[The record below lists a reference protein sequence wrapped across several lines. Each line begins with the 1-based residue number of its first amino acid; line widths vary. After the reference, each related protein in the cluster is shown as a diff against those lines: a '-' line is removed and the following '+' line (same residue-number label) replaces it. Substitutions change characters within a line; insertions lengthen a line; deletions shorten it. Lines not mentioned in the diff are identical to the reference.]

1 MSIFNKPVPERPPTR
16 LDPAPAEAGPSVIA
30 SGMKV
35 TGDVETNGVVKVE
48 GTVEGSI
55 RGARQLLLGRTGAV
69 HGDIQAQEVV
79 IAGRIVGT
87 VTATER
93 VEVQSTSNIEGDI
106 HTRTIVVLEGGVI
119 NGSVRMGDMIGV
131 TSGIA
136 AAPEKPEKSEKGEK
150 STSRPELV
158 VNQ

>member
-1 MSIFNKPVPERPPTR
+1 
-16 LDPAPAEAGPSVIA
+16 
-30 SGMKV
+30 
-35 TGDVETNGVVKVE
+35 
-48 GTVEGSI
+48 
-55 RGARQLLLGRTGAV
+55 V

-87 VTATER
+87 VTATGR

-119 NGSVRMGDMIGV
+119 NGSVRMGDMIGA
-131 TSGIA
+131 TSGISM
-136 AAPEKPEKSEKGEK
+136 APEKPEKPEKAEKGEK
-150 STSRPELV
+150 TSSRPELV